1 MAARKARRLW
11 FFSVVFYIFAIA
23 VLTYSHEFIH
33 IPIWLSHSFFLLA
46 VIPLLWSH
54 YRLLTLKQS
63 ELEHLVQERTEQL
76 EKALRAAQ
84 AGNKTKS
91 DFLANMSHELRT
103 PLNAILG
110 FSSAMQHEAF
120 GPLSNTTYKEYAGRI
135 YKSGEHLL
143 LLINDILDLSKIEAN
158 RQTVKSEWLDIDTV
172 LEDVIQIVSGY
183 PDADKRKIKIE
194 KHDVLPKLLADE
206 KLVRQILLNI
216 ISNAIKF
223 TSKKGKIQI
232 FVSVS
237 EDDEFIIRIKD
248 NGIGIPKNKLTLVL
262 NPFSQV
268 ENVLTRT
275 HKGSGLGLALVD
287 KIIHLH
293 GGRMLIESEENK
305 WTEVTLFFPAM
316 RVEKIKSI
324 SED

>member
-1 MAARKARRLW
+1 MPAKKARRLW
-11 FFSVVFYIFAIA
+11 IYSIIFYILTIAIF
-23 VLTYSHEFIH
+23 TRSHEFLH
-33 IPIWLSHSFFLLA
+33 IPIWLSHSFFILA
-46 VIPLLWSH
+46 VVPLLWTH
-54 YRLLTLKQS
+54 YRLLSLKQGD
-63 ELEHLVQERTEQL
+63 LENLVKERTEQL

-84 AGNKTKS
+84 AGSKTKS

-120 GPLSNTTYKEYAGRI
+120 GPLNNTTYKEYAGRI

-143 LLINDILDLSKIEAN
+143 MLINDILDLSKIEAN
-158 RQTVKSEWLDIDTV
+158 RQTVKSEWLNIDSV
-172 LEDVIQIVSGY
+172 LEDVMQIVSGY
-183 PDADKRKIKIE
+183 PDADKRSIKIE
-194 KHDVLPKLLADE
+194 KHDSLPKLLADE

-223 TSKKGKIQI
+223 THEKGKIRI
-232 FVSVS
+232 TVSVS
-237 EDDEFIIRIKD
+237 DDDEFVIRVKD

-268 ENVLTRT
+268 ENVLTRA
-275 HKGSGLGLALVD
+275 HKGSGLGLSLVD

-293 GGRMLIESEENK
+293 GGRMLIESEEGK

-316 RVEKIKSI
+316 RVEKMKSMT
-324 SED
+324 ED